1 MAKDRIHLDI
11 GPEKQADDWFSINWK
26 SVEKR
31 VTNLRQRIYRA
42 TERAQWK
49 KVRSLMKLMLR
60 SYSNLLLSVRRVT
73 QTNQGKKTPGVDRQ
87 VVSSPKGKMALVR
100 RMLDYSL
107 WQAQPVRRIYIPK
120 AGGKRPLGIPTIKNR
135 VAQAIVKNAL
145 EPSWEARFEPHSYGF
160 RPGRSCHDAIEQC
173 WRRLNKNSLD
183 RWVLDADI
191 KGAFDNISHEYIV
204 KAVGPVP
211 GRELIKQWL
220 KAGYVEAEILHE
232 TTSGVP
238 QGGVISP
245 LLANIALDGMQQLL
259 KGKFGYI
266 RYADDF
272 VVTAKSKEQIEAIV
286 PVLKEWLQQRG
297 LVMHQEK
304 TRIASINDGFNFLG
318 FSIRHYGGKCLVKP
332 QKDKVLLLL
341 RNIRE
346 WLSANKQIEAWRVI
360 RKLNPILIGWTN
372 YYKSAV
378 SKDTFCYVAHEVW
391 KALWKWCLRRH
402 PRKGKDWVKRK
413 YFGNSHGR
421 AWVFHATAS
430 GFTAAERM
438 QLVNI
443 NRIAIE
449 RHTKVRGQA
458 SPDNPDL
465 KEYWQK
471 RNTNKRRLAQA
482 PGSISTVVSQL
493 LEA

>member
-1 MAKDRIHLDI
+1 LAKDRIHQDI
-11 GPEKQADDWFSINWK
+11 GPEKQADEWFSINWK

-49 KVRSLMKLMLR
+49 QVRSLMKLMLR

-73 QTNQGKKTPGVDRQ
+73 QINQGKRTPGVDRQ
-87 VVSSPKGKMALVR
+87 VVSSPKGKMALVQ
-100 RMLDYSL
+100 RMLDYSF
-107 WQAQPVRRIYIPK
+107 WQAKPVRRIYIPK
-120 AGGKRPLGIPTIKNR
+120 VGGKRPLGIPTIKNR
-135 VAQAIVKNAL
+135 VTQAIVKNAL
-145 EPSWEARFEPHSYGF
+145 EPSWEARFEAHSYGF

-173 WRRLNKNSLD
+173 WRRLNQHSGD
-183 RWVLDADI
+183 RWLLDADI
-191 KGAFDNISHEYIV
+191 KGAFDNISHEHII
-204 KAVGPVP
+204 KAIGPVP

-245 LLANIALDGMQQLL
+245 LLANVALDGMQQLL
-259 KGKFGYI
+259 KGKFGFI

-286 PVLKEWLQQRG
+286 PLLKEWLQQRG
-297 LVMHQEK
+297 LVMHEEK

-318 FSIRHYGGKCLVKP
+318 FSIRHYSGKCLVKP
-332 QKDKVLLLL
+332 QNEKVLLLL
-341 RNIRE
+341 RDIRE

-372 YYKSAV
+372 YHESAV
-378 SKDTFCYVAHEVW
+378 STTTFSYVAYEVW
-391 KALWKWCLRRH
+391 KALWNWCLRRH
-402 PRKGKDWVKRK
+402 PKKGKDWVKRK
-413 YFGNSHGR
+413 YFGHRHGR
-421 AWVFHATAS
+421 AWVFQAVDPDAGTS
-430 GFTAAERM
+430 QM
-438 QLVNI
+438 VQLVNI
-443 NRIAIE
+443 TRIPIE
-449 RHTKVRGQA
+449 RHTKVRGSA

-471 RNTNKRRLAQA
+471 RKATRRRLAQA
-482 PGSISTVVSQL
+482 PGSISTVASQL